1 MLCMS
6 ESYSITDLPY
16 KIAVLCYLY
25 DDQDQLLLLHR
36 AKAPNKGRY
45 SPIGG
50 KLEAAIG
57 ESPHACAIR
66 EIEEE
71 AGVFI
76 KSNEIRLSGMLA
88 EKAYFKDD
96 SKTHWLRFLFE
107 VKRPI
112 LHEEIQNMVFEEG
125 TLEWV
130 HVDDVE
136 HKNIPDTDKK
146 IIWNL
151 VKQHRGGFFAVD
163 IDCSKE
169 PFTWE
174 IKEEWTATDV

>member
-1 MLCMS
+1 MT

-25 DDQDQLLLLHR
+25 DEDNNLLLLHR
-36 AKAPNKGRY
+36 AKEPNAGNY

-50 KLEAAIG
+50 KLEVNIG
-57 ESPHACAIR
+57 ESPHACAVR
-66 EIEEE
+66 EISEE
-71 AGVFI
+71 AGIHVEPH
-76 KSNEIRLSGMLA
+76 EIRLSGMLA

-96 SKTHWLRFLFE
+96 TNTHWLLFLFE
-107 VKRPI
+107 VTRPI
-112 LHEEIQNMVFEEG
+112 QHEEIATMEFEEG

-130 HVDDVE
+130 HVDEVE
-136 HKNIPDTDKK
+136 NKNIPDTDRQ

-163 IDCSKE
+163 IDCSVN
-169 PFTWE
+169 PFTWS
-174 IKEEWTATDV
+174 IKEEWTSADV

>member
-1 MLCMS
+1 MNK
-6 ESYSITDLPY
+6 SYSITDLPY

-25 DDQDQLLLLHR
+25 DDDNNLLLLHR
-36 AKAPNKGRY
+36 AKEPNAGNY

-50 KLEAAIG
+50 KLEAGTG
-57 ESPHACAIR
+57 ESPHACAVR
-66 EIEEE
+66 EIHEE
-71 AGVFI
+71 AGVELLQ
-76 KSNEIRLSGMLA
+76 NEIRLSGMLS
-88 EKAYFKDD
+88 EKAYEG
-96 SKTHWLRFLFE
+96 KTHWLLFLFE
-107 VKRPI
+107 VTRPI
-112 LHEEIQNMVFEEG
+112 RHSEVHEMNIDEG

-136 HKNIPDTDKK
+136 HKNIPQTDRQ

-163 IDCSKE
+163 IDCSVV

-174 IKEEWTATDV
+174 VKEEWTATDV

>member
-1 MLCMS
+1 MTA
-6 ESYSITDLPY
+6 SYSITDLPY

-25 DDQDQLLLLHR
+25 DEHNQLLLLHR
-36 AKAPNKGRY
+36 LKEPNAGNY

-50 KLEAAIG
+50 KLEVAIG

-66 EIEEE
+66 EIYEES
-71 AGVFI
+71 GVI
-76 KSNEIRLSGMLA
+76 VTASDIRLSGMLA
-88 EKAYFKDD
+88 EKAYSEDREQ
-96 SKTHWLRFLFE
+96 THWLLFLFE

-112 LHEEIQNMVFEEG
+112 QHDEIENMEFEEG

-136 HKNIPDTDKK
+136 NKNIPQTDRQ

-163 IDCSKE
+163 IDCSQD

>member
-1 MLCMS
+1 MS
-6 ESYSITDLPY
+6 KSYSITDLPY

-25 DDQDQLLLLHR
+25 DDDNNLLLLHR
-36 AKAPNKGRY
+36 AKEPNAGNY

-50 KLEAAIG
+50 KLEAEIG

-66 EIEEE
+66 EIHEE
-71 AGVFI
+71 AGVQL
-76 KSNEIRLSGMLA
+76 KQNEIRLSGMLA
-88 EKAYFKDD
+88 EKGYENK
-96 SKTHWLRFLFE
+96 SHWLLFLFE
-107 VKRPI
+107 VTRPI
-112 LHEEIQNMVFEEG
+112 RHSEIREMNIDEG

-130 HVDDVE
+130 HIDEVE
-136 HKNIPDTDKK
+136 HKNIPETDRQ

-163 IDCSKE
+163 IDCSIA
-169 PFTWE
+169 PFTWD

>member
-1 MLCMS
+1 MI

-25 DDQDQLLLLHR
+25 DENDNLLLIHR
-36 AKAPNKGRY
+36 AKEPNAGNY

-50 KLEAAIG
+50 KLEAKIG
-57 ESPHACAIR
+57 ESPHTCAIR
-66 EIEEE
+66 EIQEA
-71 AGVFI
+71 AGVHV
-76 KSNEIRLSGMLA
+76 KPKQLRLSGMLA
-88 EKAYFKDD
+88 EKGYED
-96 SKTHWLRFLFE
+96 KTHWLLFLFE

-112 LHEEIQNMVFEEG
+112 LHSEITEMNIDEG

-136 HKNIPDTDKK
+136 NKNIPQTDRQ
-146 IIWNL
+146 IIWKL

-163 IDCSKE
+163 IDCSVE
-169 PFTWE
+169 PFTW
-174 IKEEWTATDV
+174 IVKEEWTATDV

>member
-1 MLCMS
+1 MT

-25 DDQDQLLLLHR
+25 DEKDQLLLLHR
-36 AKAPNKGRY
+36 AKEPNAGYY

-50 KLEAAIG
+50 KLEVSIG

-66 EIEEE
+66 EILEES
-71 AGVFI
+71 GVQI
-76 KSNEIRLSGMLA
+76 EPDEIRLSGMLA
-88 EKAYFKDD
+88 EKAYYKDD
-96 SKTHWLRFLFE
+96 SNTHWLLFLFE

-112 LHEEIQNMVFEEG
+112 QHSEISTMEFEEG

-130 HVDDVE
+130 HVDEVE
-136 HKNIPDTDKK
+136 HKNIPDTDRQ

-163 IDCSKE
+163 IDCSVD
-169 PFTWE
+169 PFTWS
-174 IKEEWTATDV
+174 IKEEWTSADV